1 MRSDYV
7 YKGRVISLR
16 VDSLDEGR
24 IREIVEHKGSV
35 AVLPLLDEHTLIL
48 EKQYRYAIGKYLLE
62 IPAGMVEDGESIEE
76 AALRELAEE
85 TGYGASRLEYMGKCY
100 MTPGYCTEVIHFFV
114 ARDLNKVDGYKKEED
129 EDIELITMGIDEAI
143 TKIID
148 NGIEDAKSAY
158 ALLLYTLRHK
168 RGATQLP

>member
-7 YKGRVISLR
+7 YKGRVVSLR

-24 IREIVEHKGSV
+24 IREVVEHRGSV

-48 EKQYRYAIGKYLLE
+48 EKQYRYTIGKYLLE
-62 IPAGMVEDGESIEE
+62 IPAGMVEEGESVEE

-85 TGYGASRLEYMGKCY
+85 TGYRASRLEYMGKCY

-114 ARDLNKVDGYKKEED
+114 ARDLNRVDGYEKEED
-129 EDIELITMGIDEAI
+129 EDIELVTMNIDEAI
-143 TKIID
+143 SKIID
-148 NGIEDAKSAY
+148 NDIEDAKSAY

-168 RGATQLP
+168 RGTTQLP